1 MSQKKVFVREATG
14 LLREYGSL
22 DLLLMASSCV
32 FALVYSTLQFSW
44 YYGFNQGANLPIAL
58 VLSAIPFLILM
69 IVYWGI
75 GIMMPRSGNDYV
87 WIGRIMHP
95 SIGFAWSFLYMFAFF
110 SIGFVGPA
118 AALGYA
124 ISIALAIWGTLY
136 SVPAAV
142 AAGTWFSTSLGSF
155 IMSFLLTVVFAALA
169 FFGSKAIKK
178 FLYVTWAFA
187 IVGIALM
194 WGLLATTTPTMFAA
208 KWDSILS
215 QYTSY
220 EGIFKLATQSGWVV
234 PTFSI
239 AATITSL
246 PLAADFLL
254 GGNYA
259 NVVAGEVKDVKR
271 TIPLALILSL
281 IFGIT
286 FWIVS
291 AQLTLSAVGQ
301 NWMYAIG
308 YLYDNN
314 PAAYSAAIPYPPT
327 QLLILSL
334 IAYPSQLL
342 VSLMLVTYIVGSLAA
357 LFMWF
362 WISSR
367 YFFAWSF
374 DRIIP
379 TKVADVIDTGHF
391 RGPRN
396 AIAITT
402 AMAIILFGLYYFTSW
417 STAFTLGVFIVV
429 VAYVVP
435 GLATLI
441 LPLTLK
447 KDLLELAPGFMR
459 KRIGGVPFISVLGLV
474 VAVAYGY
481 LGYLSLINPLIT
493 VPTTVGIGVA
503 IGIVIAC
510 FLVFYF
516 SVWYHK
522 RKGLDMQLAFK
533 EIPPE

>member
-1 MSQKKVFVREATG
+1 V
-14 LLREYGSL
+14 
-22 DLLLMASSCV
+22 
-32 FALVYSTLQFSW
+32 
-44 YYGFNQGANLPIAL
+44 GA
-58 VLSAIPFLILM
+58 
-69 IVYWGI
+69 
-75 GIMMPRSGNDYV
+75 R
-87 WIGRIMHP
+87 
-95 SIGFAWSFLYMFAFF
+95 
-110 SIGFVGPA
+110 
-118 AALGYA
+118 
-124 ISIALAIWGTLY
+124 
-136 SVPAAV
+136 AV
-142 AAGTWFSTSLGSF
+142 KT
-155 IMSFLLTVVFAALA
+155 
-169 FFGSKAIKK
+169 
-178 FLYVTWAFA
+178 FLYVAWGLAVIGIVVMWAF
-187 IVGIALM
+187 
-194 WGLLATTTPTMFAA
+194 LASTNPTVFAA
-208 KWDSILS
+208 KWNSVLG
-215 QYTSY
+215 QYSTY
-220 EGIFKLATQSGWVV
+220 DGLTKVATQSGWS
-234 PTFSI
+234 PP
-239 AATITSL
+239 TITVAASL
-246 PLAADFLL
+246 LSAPFATLFLL
-254 GGNYA
+254 GGNFS
-259 NVVAGEVKDVKR
+259 NVMAGEIKNVKR
-271 TIPLALILSL
+271 AIPIALILSL

-291 AQLTLSAVGQ
+291 AQLTLNAVGQ

-342 VSLMLVTYIVGSLAA
+342 VSLMLVTYIIGSLAA

-374 DRIIP
+374 DRILP
-379 TKVADVIDTGHF
+379 TKVADVIDTGRI

-396 AIAITT
+396 TIVITT

-429 VAYVVP
+429 VAYVIP
-435 GLATLI
+435 GLATLM

-474 VAVAYGY
+474 VAVLYGY

-493 VPTTVGIGVA
+493 VPTNVGIGVA
-503 IGIVIAC
+503 VGIVIAC

-522 RKGLDMQLAFK
+522 QKGLDMQLAFK

>member
-1 MSQKKVFVREATG
+1 MAQKKFFVREASG
-14 LLREYGSL
+14 LVREFGSV
-22 DLLLMASSCV
+22 DLLLMASACV

-44 YYGFNQGANLPIAL
+44 FYGFNQGADLPIAL
-58 VLSAIPFLILM
+58 VISSIPFLILM

-75 GIMMPRSGNDYV
+75 GIMMPRSGSDYV

-110 SIGFVGPA
+110 SIGFVGPG

-136 SVPAAV
+136 NVPGAV
-142 AAGTWFSTSLGSF
+142 AAGTWFSTSIGSF
-155 IMSFLLTVVFAALA
+155 VMSSLLTLAFAALA
-169 FFGSKAIKK
+169 LFGAKAVKR
-178 FLYVTWAFA
+178 FLYVSWAFA
-187 IVGIALM
+187 IVGIGLM
-194 WGLLATTTPTMFAA
+194 WGLLATTTPAMFAA

-220 EGIFKLATQSGWVV
+220 EGMLKLATQSGWVA

-239 AATITSL
+239 AATLISL

-271 TIPLALILSL
+271 NIPLALVLSL
-281 IFGIT
+281 IFGII
-286 FWIVS
+286 FWTVS
-291 AQLTLSAVGQ
+291 STLTLNAVGH
-301 NWMYAIG
+301 NWMYAVG
-308 YLYDNN
+308 YLFDNN
-314 PAAYSAAIPYPPT
+314 PAAYSAAMPYPPT

-334 IAYPSQLL
+334 IAYPSQLS
-342 VSLMLVTYIVGSLAA
+342 VSVMLVTYIVGSLAA

-362 WISSR
+362 WISTR
-367 YFFAWSF
+367 YFFAWAF

-379 TKVADVIDTGHF
+379 TKMADVSKQF
-391 RGPRN
+391 RTPHN
-396 AIAITT
+396 AIGITT
-402 AMAIILFGLYYFTSW
+402 VMAIVLFGLYYFTSW
-417 STAFTLGVFIVV
+417 SSAFTLGVFIVV

-459 KRIGGVPFISVLGLV
+459 KRIGPVPFISVLGLI
-474 VAVAYGY
+474 VAVSYGY

-493 VPTTVGIGVA
+493 VPTTAGVGVAVGIA
-503 IGIVIAC
+503 IAC
-510 FLVFYF
+510 FLVYYF

-522 RKGLDMQLAFK
+522 RKGLDIELAFK
-533 EIPPE
+533 EIPPV